1 MTPLAEKV
9 KPADARKPSAGWR
22 MAFGKLMLRL
32 KRGGLERARDMFD
45 AEALDD
51 VAGAHILVIF

>member
-32 KRGGLERARDMFD
+32 KRA
-45 AEALDD
+45 A
-51 VAGAHILVIF
+51 V